1 MACPLSFQVIG
12 EYAYVTEEIN
22 MEDVLEKINITD
34 EQWVSRYILAL
45 TIEEGHIYY
54 IKV

>member
-22 MEDVLEKINITD
+22 MEDVLEKITSLMNNEYQGT
-34 EQWVSRYILAL
+34 Y
-45 TIEEGHIYY
+45 
-54 IKV
+54 